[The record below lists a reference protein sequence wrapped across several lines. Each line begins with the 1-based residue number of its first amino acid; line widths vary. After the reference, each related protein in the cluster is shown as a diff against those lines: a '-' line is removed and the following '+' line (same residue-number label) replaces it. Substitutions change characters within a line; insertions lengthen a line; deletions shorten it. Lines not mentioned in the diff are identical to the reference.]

1 MVIKWVKE
9 KRAHHRQELL
19 LIEEHISLLFSDS
32 LLGYFSNEGKR
43 TLLRLETVKNN
54 IFRIE
59 QESWRLK
66 IRAIWVKQ
74 GYCNSK
80 LFQKF
85 ASHHRNQNS
94 IWDLKDAYGK
104 SICESQTELKTK
116 SVQHFGH
123 IFNDTST
130 LEIGEQ
136 LEVIIHFL
144 RFFLLKKRGFK
155 WVERL
160 H

>member
-9 KRAHHRQELL
+9 KRAHHRQEFL

-66 IRAIWVKQ
+66 IRDIWVKQ
-74 GYCNSK
+74 GDCNSK

-85 ASHHRNQNS
+85 ASHRRNQNS
-94 IWDLKDAYGK
+94 I
-104 SICESQTELKTK
+104 
-116 SVQHFGH
+116 
-123 IFNDTST
+123 
-130 LEIGEQ
+130 
-136 LEVIIHFL
+136 
-144 RFFLLKKRGFK
+144 
-155 WVERL
+155 
-160 H
+160 